1 MTTHRTAGLL
11 RQLHRLTAFHEIEQ
25 LADRDLVRRF
35 LAQRDEAAFEALLR
49 RHGAMVLRVCRRV
62 LHDEHDAEDAFQAT
76 FLLLARK
83 ASSLRSQA
91 SVASWLHGVAY
102 RVALKARA
110 GAGRRRFHE
119 SQAAGPSTLEPDVLA
134 DVTLRETEKLL
145 DEELARLPEKYRTP
159 LVLCCLEG
167 KTRDEAAGL
176 LGWSSSL
183 IKSRL
188 EEARGLLR
196 CRLRRRGLVLS
207 VPLLASALARQTASA
222 AVTPELAAATV
233 RAAVSFAG
241 PGVMSAGVVPAPVA
255 ALTEGVLQAMWMSK
269 IKLAAAV
276 VLAVGLVGAGSGW
289 LAHRTLAA
297 GVPGAQTSRQ
307 GADPDRPKQQKGADP
322 ATPGPR
328 WKRTVRWQLNFSTDN
343 GEDYAG
349 QLAALGATVAIP
361 DGDSDTRYRVFRDL
375 SQRPAR
381 GEVEDIV
388 KNDRLFWIESNSKSL
403 TGLGKVLGWK
413 EVPKHMVVFFPR
425 YVEDDLLRKE
435 LAFANR
441 KEEEIQ
447 ETEFRIRRT
456 ATGYEVEVVGQSAKA
471 DPRVTELAELREE
484 NARLVKEL
492 HQVRMELRRLKVQL
506 DLMTN
511 PQAGA
516 ATPDGGL
523 ADVSVVLR
531 AGKETKYQHVENV
544 LEALK
549 KLKVGKLKVE
559 IVGPI
564 GVSAVIQ
571 APGKTPYAA
580 VEKVIE
586 ALKGAGVEKVDCAVD
601 P

>member
-1 MTTHRTAGLL
+1 MATHRTAGLL
-11 RQLHRLTAFHEIEQ
+11 RQLHRMTAFHQSEQ
-25 LADRDLVRRF
+25 LADHELVRRF

-49 RHGAMVLRVCRRV
+49 RHGAMVLRVCHRV

-83 ASSLRSQA
+83 AASLRSQA

-110 GAGRRRFHE
+110 GAGRRRLHE
-119 SQAAGPSTLEPDVLA
+119 SRAVDPSRAEPDVLA
-134 DVTLRETEKLL
+134 DVALHETARLL

-196 CRLRRRGLVLS
+196 GRLARRGLALS
-207 VPLLASALARQTASA
+207 VPLFVSALARESASA
-222 AVTPELAAATV
+222 AVTPGLAPATV
-233 RAAVSFAG
+233 RAAVLFAG
-241 PGVMSAGVVPAPVA
+241 GRAMSAGVIPAQVA
-255 ALTEGVLQAMWMSK
+255 ALTEGVLQAMWISK
-269 IKLAAAV
+269 IKLAAALI
-276 VLAVGLVGAGSGW
+276 LAVTIAGTGGGL
-289 LAHRTLAA
+289 LMHRSLAA
-297 GVPGAQTSRQ
+297 GEPGGQTNQQ
-307 GADPDRPKQQKGADP
+307 GTDPDRPKQEKDADQA
-322 ATPGPR
+322 ATGPR

-343 GEDYAG
+343 GEDYAR

-375 SQRPAR
+375 SQRQAR

-388 KNDRLFWIESNSKSL
+388 KNDRLFWIENSTKAL

-456 ATGYEVEVVGQSAKA
+456 ATGFDVEVVGQKAKE
-471 DPRVTELAELREE
+471 DPRLAELNELREE
-484 NARLVKEL
+484 NARLAIELNQARKE
-492 HQVRMELRRLKVQL
+492 VRRLKFIL
-506 DLMTN
+506 DELKT
-511 PQAGA
+511 PQAG
-516 ATPDGGL
+516 TPDAGS
-523 ADVSVVLR
+523 ADVSIKLR
-531 AGKETKYQHVENV
+531 AGKETKYDHTYNV
-544 LEALK
+544 LEAVK
-549 KLKVGKLKVE
+549 KLKFGKVE
-559 IVGPI
+559 LEIAGKI
-564 GVSAVIQ
+564 GVSAVIRTS
-571 APGKTPYAA
+571 GKTPYAT
-580 VEKVIE
+580 VVKVID
-586 ALKGAGVEKVDCAVD
+586 ALKSAGVEQVDCAVE

>member
-1 MTTHRTAGLL
+1 MATHRTAGLL
-11 RQLHRLTAFHEIEQ
+11 RQLHSLTAFHEIEQ
-25 LADRDLVRRF
+25 LTDGELVRRF
-35 LAQRDEAAFEALLR
+35 LARRDEAAFEGLLR

-62 LHDEHDAEDAFQAT
+62 LRDTHDAEDAFQAT
-76 FLLLARK
+76 FLVLARK
-83 ASSLRSQA
+83 AASLRSQE

-110 GAGRRRFHE
+110 GAERRRSHE
-119 SQAAGPSTLEPDVLA
+119 SRAGSPSTAGPDVLA
-134 DVTLRETEKLL
+134 DVTLRETERLL

-196 CRLRRRGLVLS
+196 LRLARRGLGLS
-207 VPLLASALARQTASA
+207 MPLLASALARQTASA
-222 AVTPELAAATV
+222 AVTASLAAATV
-233 RAAVSFAG
+233 RAAVLGAG
-241 PGVMSAGVVPAPVA
+241 GKAVSAGVVPAPVA
-255 ALTEGVLQAMWMSK
+255 ALTEGVVQAMWVSK
-269 IKLAAAV
+269 MKLAAAV
-276 VLAVGLVGAGSGW
+276 VLAVGLVGAGGGW
-289 LAHRTLAA
+289 VIHRTLAA
-297 GVPGAQTSRQ
+297 GEQGAQASGQ
-307 GADPDRPKQQKGADP
+307 GADPDRPKQEKGADQG
-322 ATPGPR
+322 APGPR

-343 GEDYAG
+343 GKDYAE

-375 SQRPAR
+375 AQRPAK

-388 KNDRLFWIESNSKSL
+388 KNDRLFWIETSTKAL

-413 EVPKHMVVFFPR
+413 DVPKHMVVFFPR

-456 ATGYEVEVVGQSAKA
+456 ATGYDVEVVGQKAKE
-471 DPRVTELAELREE
+471 DPRLAELYDLRDQ
-484 NARLVKEL
+484 NTKLVKEL
-492 HQVRMELRRLKVQL
+492 KDARIEVRRLQTQL
-506 DLMTN
+506 EELKKPPPGQSPD
-511 PQAGA
+511 AGS
-516 ATPDGGL
+516 
-523 ADVSVVLR
+523 ADFLVKLR
-531 AGKETKYQHVENV
+531 AGKETKYDHMYSV
-544 LEALK
+544 LEAVK
-549 KLKVGKLKVE
+549 KLNVKKVDLE
-559 IVGPI
+559 IAEKP
-564 GVSAVIQ
+564 GVSAFVRV
-571 APGKTPYAA
+571 PGKTPYATVVKF
-580 VEKVIE
+580 VET
-586 ALKGAGVEKVDCAVD
+586 LKRAGVEQVDCAVE

>member
-1 MTTHRTAGLL
+1 MTTQRTAGLL
-11 RQLHRLTAFHEIEQ
+11 RHLHRVTAVHEIEQ
-25 LADRDLVRRF
+25 LADGELVRRF

-49 RHGAMVLRVCRRV
+49 RHGAMVLRVCHRV
-62 LHDEHDAEDAFQAT
+62 LHNEHDAEDAFQAT

-83 ASSLRSQA
+83 AGSLRSQA

-110 GAGRRRFHE
+110 GAGRRRLHE
-119 SQAAGPSTLEPDVLA
+119 SQAADPSRAEPDVLA
-134 DVTLRETEKLL
+134 DITLRETARLL

-176 LGWSSSL
+176 LGWSSSM

-196 CRLRRRGLVLS
+196 SRLARRGLALS
-207 VPLLASALARQTASA
+207 VPVLVSALARGSASA
-222 AVTPELAAATV
+222 AVTRGLAAATV
-233 RAAVSFAG
+233 RAAVLFVGGRA
-241 PGVMSAGVVPAPVA
+241 MSAGVIPAQVA
-255 ALTEGVLQAMWMSK
+255 ALTEGVLQAMWISK

-276 VLAVGLVGAGSGW
+276 VLAVGILGAGGG
-289 LAHRTLAA
+289 LLIHRTLAA
-297 GVPGAQTSRQ
+297 GELGGQTSRQ
-307 GADPDRPKQQKGADP
+307 GTDPARPKQEKDADQA
-322 ATPGPR
+322 ATGPR

-343 GEDYAG
+343 GEDYAR

-361 DGDSDTRYRVFRDL
+361 DGDSDTRYHVFRDL
-375 SQRPAR
+375 SPRPAR

-388 KNDRLFWIESNSKSL
+388 KNDRLFWIENSTKAL
-403 TGLGKVLGWK
+403 IGLGKVLGWK

-456 ATGYEVEVVGQSAKA
+456 ATGYDVEVVRQKPQA
-471 DPRVTELAELREE
+471 DPRLAELREE

-492 HQVRMELRRLKVQL
+492 KQARIEVRRLQSQL
-506 DLMTN
+506 EALKN
-511 PQAGA
+511 PQPVPA
-516 ATPDGGL
+516 AADTGS
-523 ADVSVVLR
+523 ADVSVKLR
-531 AGKETKYQHVENV
+531 AGKETKYDQTYNV
-544 LEALK
+544 LEAVK
-549 KLKVGKLKVE
+549 KLNVAKVE
-559 IVGPI
+559 LEIAGKP
-564 GVSAVIQ
+564 GVSAVIRV
-571 APGKTPYAA
+571 PGKTPYAT
-580 VEKVIE
+580 VVKLVE
-586 ALKGAGVEKVDCAVD
+586 ALKSAGVEQVDCAVE